1 MGQLLGAGR
10 GRASLD
16 RPGPVRAALADS
28 GARGSTRIVVTA
40 EPLEA
45 LYPLVVMSPD
55 RQPYGGRPSRP
66 RISST
71 SGLGALGGAAWRRSA
86 AAASA
91 HDDPRLGDGPPRRPT
106 GAGPG
111 PPAGG
116 CSPRRAGFLT
126 AVLTV
131 SSCQFLSG
139 WPAGLGARQVPGLG
153 PTRTAGRCL
162 GDDSQSSVI
171 YGSVGSSQVR
181 LGRVS
186 SV

>member
-91 HDDPRLGDGPPRRPT
+91 HDDPRLGDGPPR
-106 GAGPG
+106 
-111 PPAGG
+111 
-116 CSPRRAGFLT
+116 
-126 AVLTV
+126 
-131 SSCQFLSG
+131 
-139 WPAGLGARQVPGLG
+139 
-153 PTRTAGRCL
+153 TAGRCL

-186 SV
+186 SVGPGGMTARMTSNTS